1 VDCKHKYQRSR
12 DKCFSVG
19 FDWNICLRALDN
31 ELKAAGHNPGT
42 TADLTVASLFAF
54 ELAQALREC
63 RPPPE

>member
-1 VDCKHKYQRSR
+1 VA
-12 DKCFSVG
+12 
-19 FDWNICLRALDN
+19 LRALDN